1 MGANIEKIYECE
13 VKRLFKKGKFSKE
26 WRWMLK
32 PVPEAISSADAK
44 FRCKDCHGQLKLQG
58 KDLQDESS
66 PHVVHKSRQDSEYCP
81 AGIYFRLSKDGRLP
95 RLSLKPL

>member
-32 PVPEAISSADAK
+32 DVPEAVSSADAK
-44 FRCKDCHGQLKLQG
+44 LRCKDCHGALKL
-58 KDLQDESS
+58 KSKPASDDSA
-66 PHVVHKSRQDSEYCP
+66 PHVVHKSRLDSEYCP
-81 AGIYFRLSKDGRLP
+81 AGIHFRLATDGRQP

>member
-1 MGANIEKIYECE
+1 MKKLLVALAILPLTQGVAFAQNAPTGDAAAGKALWANE
-13 VKRLFKKGKFSKE
+13 L
-26 WRWMLK
+26 
-32 PVPEAISSADAK
+32 
-44 FRCKDCHGQLKLQG
+44 RCKDCHGALKLQG
-58 KDLQDESS
+58 KLLLDEAA

>member
-1 MGANIEKIYECE
+1 MGANIETIYEVE

-32 PVPEAISSADAK
+32 AVPEAISSADAK
-44 FRCKDCHGQLKLQG
+44 FRCKDCHGALKLQG
-58 KDLQDESS
+58 KALPDNSL

-81 AGIYFRLSKDGRLP
+81 AGIYFRQSKDGRLP